1 MITPLAFRKHSG
13 FNFGRF
19 EYGILHWNAEDL
31 TNYARIY
38 NTEFIIPKIRSWEV
52 IDTQIMS
59 LKNLFPRLQGL
70 AIYRSTKLF
79 FIDLRG
85 YAYPE

>member
-31 TNYARIY
+31 TNYATIS
-38 NTEFIIPKIRSWEV
+38 TDIIIAKVRS
-52 IDTQIMS
+52 
-59 LKNLFPRLQGL
+59 
-70 AIYRSTKLF
+70 
-79 FIDLRG
+79 
-85 YAYPE
+85 